1 MDRID
6 ELTDEQN
13 HLMATVAAEYEQKAL
28 SGDDSYDVKKIQEG
42 INFIYGLAD
51 LKEPEIVIC
60 SSPMHMAQEAGLQK
74 GETIDYL
81 GCGYDS
87 GWTAF
92 YDFFQRIGLEY
103 DKELRFDVWKEFILN
118 SGVFATVL
126 CENVAFVCIRPCI
139 VGRNDNG
146 DLHSETGPA
155 IAWRDGYAEYS
166 INGVWVTEELI
177 MTPADKLDPKSVLT
191 EQNAEVRREIVRK
204 IGLERISEA
213 LNAKVI
219 DTQDGYEL
227 LTLDLGDNRHR
238 PYLKMKNPSIGTYHI
253 EGVHPDCKTVKDAL
267 KFRNSVETEPEVLT

>member
-13 HLMATVAAEYEQKAL
+13 HLMASIAAEYEQKAL
-28 SGDDSYDVKKIQEG
+28 SGDDSYDVKKIKEG
-42 INFIYGLAD
+42 INFIYSLAD

-60 SSPMHMAQEAGLQK
+60 SSPMHMAEEAQLKK

-103 DKELRFDVWKEFILN
+103 DKDINFDVWKEFILN

-126 CENVAFVCIRPCI
+126 CENVAFVCVRPCI
-139 VGRNDNG
+139 VNRNENG
-146 DLHSETGPA
+146 DLHSENAPA
-155 IAWRDGYAEYS
+155 IAWCDGYAEYC

-177 MTPADKLDPKSVLT
+177 MTPADKLDPKLILT
-191 EQNAEVRREIVRK
+191 EKNAEVRREIVRK
-204 IGLERISEA
+204 IGLERISAA
-213 LNAKVI
+213 LSATII
-219 DTQDGYEL
+219 DKQGEYEL
-227 LTLDLGDNRHR
+227 LTLDLQDGRHR
-238 PYLKMKNPSIGTYHI
+238 PYLKMKNPSIGTFHI
-253 EGVHPDCKTVKDAL
+253 EGVHPDCKTVKEAL
-267 KFRNSVETEPEVLT
+267 KFRNGVEGEPIVLT